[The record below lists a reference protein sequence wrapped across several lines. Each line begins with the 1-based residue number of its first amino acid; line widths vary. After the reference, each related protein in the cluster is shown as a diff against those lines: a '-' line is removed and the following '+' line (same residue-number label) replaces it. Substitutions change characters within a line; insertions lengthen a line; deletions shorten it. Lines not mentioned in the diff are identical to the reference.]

1 MAHEEGLKSLFI
13 SQDEDASLPGLLVAL
28 MTLFDTDGSRTLSQQ
43 ECGCLTAAAVAPLYR
58 PALLRSA
65 SRCVAFVCRA
75 RVCSQ
80 RPLPAPAP
88 VASCYYRWK
97 RGMDTFELATSDEE
111 WYMLLTRFGSDEGVP
126 GEISFANMV
135 DLFGDI
141 KPVEGFLEEI
151 MRRFMK
157 SLVSLTVRMAGF
169 DDQMRVMR
177 EQVSSAAQRQEAARR
192 HTLNR
197 IVRGW
202 RHQHTSRA
210 FDAWREL
217 VQRHRELLVR
227 SGRHWRN
234 ALVASVW
241 RRWCTMVSEQREQ
254 RRAVASAAGRWRNRL
269 AASAFLMWRDTVVAT
284 VERRRMLAGKVMGR
298 WSNRLL
304 ASTFA
309 PWLQL
314 TVRSKHTK
322 QLQGRAMMRMVHGLL
337 SSVFWAWAE
346 HAADAGERRQQLLV
360 SNLPPSPHLLT
371 ESGVRKVSGMVLV
384 RLARSLCSCLCPYPL
399 LSYAHCLCPCRCPSM
414 CLCHL
419 LHRDG
424 NLLVCLHVSIYVCSG
439 RHGSRIGS
447 SHVRYPWL
455 STHGGKP
462 RTSAPTI
469 ESVSVIELS
478 SASVTVS
485 QRWRLRLGTN
495 T

>member
-1 MAHEEGLKSLFI
+1 MRAAQRFACRLLVVAFAQWRLLSRANAEHLQRLQLGAAARLRNHVGALAFEAWRAFVDQQQCTLRRAAFILGPGREMALCFRTWQAKVSFQLTLRPSCGANDTDGCIAWQVREAIRARERQQTLDLLGSTLPDLLRSM
-13 SQDEDASLPGLLVAL
+13 LPGLAV
-28 MTLFDTDGSRTLSQQ
+28 TD
-43 ECGCLTAAAVAPLYR
+43 R
-58 PALLRSA
+58 PDMSA
-65 SRCVAFVCRA
+65 MSHI
-75 RVCSQ
+75 
-80 RPLPAPAP
+80 
-88 VASCYYRWK
+88 ASL
-97 RGMDTFELATSDEE
+97 EA
-111 WYMLLTRFGSDEGVP
+111 
-126 GEISFANMV
+126 EIAQ
-135 DLFGDI
+135 L
-141 KPVEGFLEEI
+141 
-151 MRRFMK
+151 
-157 SLVSLTVRMAGF
+157 
-169 DDQMRVMR
+169 R